1 MSSKPLSK
9 LSIEISAEGQYFG
22 SSRIDVSWA
31 GDKSFNPFM
40 RNEDKDT
47 TTPLPVVTYVG
58 PGRYKIY
65 AKDGSHIMA
74 WARNYTGGGPN
85 GHGFYIDPSHD
96 DKGKWLATLSEFIAN
111 PWE

>member
-1 MSSKPLSK
+1 
-9 LSIEISAEGQYFG
+9 
-22 SSRIDVSWA
+22 
-31 GDKSFNPFM
+31 
-40 RNEDKDT
+40 
-47 TTPLPVVTYVG
+47 
-58 PGRYKIY
+58 
-65 AKDGSHIMA
+65 MA